1 MCAPPSSARLV
12 EESILYFVS
21 KNTVMRMILCLAGK
35 CVNDALF
42 IYTDIRAL
50 LQANTKQR
58 VRRHAQIA
66 SRVSNLPSRILILI
80 LGVFA
85 HFPLYK
91 MCYLK

>member
-21 KNTVMRMILCLAGK
+21 KNTVMRMILCLAGES
-35 CVNDALF
+35 VNDELF
-42 IYTDIRAL
+42 IYTHIRAL

-66 SRVSNLPSRILILI
+66 SRVSDLPSRILI

-91 MCYLK
+91 LCYLK